1 MRCPHCRGDNAKVT
15 NSRQRGDNLRIRSH
29 SCPDCKNKFVTTEV
43 IGRIGGTHPLIPTLV
58 IKKGGKTEPFDRE
71 KLLQS
76 IRIAVRKTQ
85 RGAVP
90 IDDFVDEIERE
101 VTTAIDAPTETRHI
115 GDLIMEKLRH
125 CDKVAYL
132 RYASIHR
139 ELDSE
144 KAFRDLL
151 NDLSTDE
158 KTRRKK

>member
-29 SCPDCKNKFVTTEV
+29 SCPDCKNKFVTTEIV
-43 IGRIGGTHPLIPTLV
+43 GRIGGTHPLIPTLV
-58 IKKGGKTEPFDRE
+58 IKKDGTTEQFDRE

-90 IDDFVDEIERE
+90 IDDFVDDIEQE
-101 VTTAIDAPTETRHI
+101 VTTAIDASTETRHI
-115 GDLIMEKLRH
+115 GDLVMEKLRQ

-144 KAFRDLL
+144 KDFRDLL
-151 NDLSTDE
+151 NET
-158 KTRRKK
+158 TRRRKK